1 MSTIFTLNKESAP
14 FTHTV
19 REHTP
24 KFFFKYDVLNKPE
37 GTKTAI
43 HIVRS
48 SLTISSHSL
57 FIVAALVEK
66 AIRSTIGLVKLGLDK
81 ALTKEQQQNLKNK
94 MNDAATEL
102 RDAGYNFYHNHFVEL
117 FK

>member
-1 MSTIFTLNKESAP
+1 MSTIFTLNKENAP
-14 FTHTV
+14 FTLTV

-24 KFFFKYDVLNKPE
+24 NIFFEYDVLNKSE
-37 GTKTAI
+37 DTKTAI

-48 SLTISSHSL
+48 AVTIGSHAL

-66 AIRSTIGLVKLGLDK
+66 ATRSTIDLVKLGLDK
-81 ALTKEQQQNLKNK
+81 TLTKEQQENLKNK
-94 MNDAATEL
+94 MSVAVAEL
-102 RDAGYNFYHNHFVEL
+102 KQAGSDFYRNHFVEL